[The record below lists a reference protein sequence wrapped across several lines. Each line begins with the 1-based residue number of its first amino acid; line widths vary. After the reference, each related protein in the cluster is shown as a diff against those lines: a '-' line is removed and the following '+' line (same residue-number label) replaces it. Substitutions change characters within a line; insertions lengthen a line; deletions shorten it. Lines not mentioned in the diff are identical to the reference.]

1 MAEKVYI
8 ELDEIVDAIN
18 ARRDSAAARKDLRT
32 MHELNCLMD
41 VIKDRDCIPAADVAP
56 VVHSKNETEMNPVD
70 EFICSECG
78 FVSRDMSGFYIE
90 EDCCYEFNP
99 HYCPNCGAKM
109 DKEESEDDVR

>member
-56 VVHSKNETEMNPVD
+56 IKRGRWIKEGEILV
-70 EFICSECG
+70 CSECG
-78 FVSRDMSGFYIE
+78 E
-90 EDCCYEFNP
+90 EHAWDEYRASFCED
-99 HYCPNCGAKM
+99 CGAKM
-109 DKEESEDDVR
+109 DTESEEESEDDVQ